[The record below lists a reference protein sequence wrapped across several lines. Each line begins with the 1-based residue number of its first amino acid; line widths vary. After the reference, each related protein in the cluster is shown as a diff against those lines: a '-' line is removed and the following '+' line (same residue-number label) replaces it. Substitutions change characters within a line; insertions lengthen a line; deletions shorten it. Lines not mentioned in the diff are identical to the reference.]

1 MKCESC
7 NSCLS
12 AYLDGK
18 LNERQSKEMQEHIS
32 SCRRCREDLKELTQL
47 RSVLRA
53 LPTPSPREGFW
64 DDTLRTVRLS
74 DTGGKRR
81 KRLHLRYSFS
91 YMHAVGV
98 AATLALVA
106 VLMSLPH
113 SAEKLPTPALA
124 PAAHQ
129 EYINPVSLVS
139 LHTREVAR
147 SPFVEMGKLRFAG
160 SEAEAEDIADNGKI
174 DVQ

>member
-1 MKCESC
+1 
-7 NSCLS
+7 
-12 AYLDGK
+12 
-18 LNERQSKEMQEHIS
+18 MQEHVS
-32 SCRRCREDLKELTQL
+32 SCRRCREDLKELTLL
-47 RSVLRA
+47 RNVLRA
-53 LPTPSPREGFW
+53 LPTPVPREGFW

-74 DTGGKRR
+74 EAGGKRR
-81 KRLHLRYSFS
+81 KRLHLRYGFS

-113 SAEKLPTPALA
+113 GTENVPTPIVA
-124 PAAHQ
+124 PAHE

-160 SEAEAEDIADNGKI
+160 SEAEAADIADNGKI